1 MIEFV
6 LVSVFGLVIGILIG
20 LMPMMPIYLGSFL
33 MYFFLFDWQLQ
44 SLLIFWIATLIGS
57 QFFGSVAAITL
68 GIPGESSSVVYVNQ
82 VRKLPLNQ
90 RAKLLWKTARGSH
103 IAGFTAI
110 VLVWL
115 ILTQFTGLHYLGNH
129 WLKLFFYTFAIGV
142 FMFMDRRPWVSM
154 LLIMFGLFLSPG
166 NNLVLPEWYYK
177 LQFVFQDITFYMVI
191 MGLMILPEFMFA
203 NEKQPQCEYRKL
215 PRPRNS
221 LKDSI
226 IYAKHTIVGL
236 IAGCIPGPCA
246 DVASAVSFKTQ
257 KGGIKDKVVAAETA
271 NNSACIFML
280 VPFFAI
286 GVPITMTS
294 LIMANVLDIKGI
306 EILQT
311 FEAQPHLLHQ
321 IVGMAMLLN
330 FANYVLAV
338 RFISVYTTFL
348 KFVQNKILGIQVLL
362 VVALVIADI
371 WMSEAQLMT
380 YIPLMCATTCLGC
393 LLKFKRINP
402 IPLVFAMLL
411 GDTLIWTY
419 LQTYYIIF

>member
-6 LVSVFGLVIGILIG
+6 LVSVFGLVVGILIG

-129 WLKLFFYTFAIGV
+129 WLKLFFYTFAILV
-142 FMFMDRRPWVSM
+142 FMFMDRRPWVAL

-177 LQFVFQDITFYMVI
+177 LQFVFQDITFSLPVSSFKSVRADVSCRPTVWSSTATLPL
-191 MGLMILPEFMFA
+191 GLQGLHLECCAPPGRSSSRSRIT
-203 NEKQPQCEYRKL
+203 
-215 PRPRNS
+215 S
-221 LKDSI
+221 LKQIGNSPSI
-226 IYAKHTIVGL
+226 IL
-236 IAGCIPGPCA
+236 
-246 DVASAVSFKTQ
+246 
-257 KGGIKDKVVAAETA
+257 
-271 NNSACIFML
+271 
-280 VPFFAI
+280 
-286 GVPITMTS
+286 
-294 LIMANVLDIKGI
+294 
-306 EILQT
+306 
-311 FEAQPHLLHQ
+311 
-321 IVGMAMLLN
+321 
-330 FANYVLAV
+330 
-338 RFISVYTTFL
+338 
-348 KFVQNKILGIQVLL
+348 
-362 VVALVIADI
+362 
-371 WMSEAQLMT
+371 
-380 YIPLMCATTCLGC
+380 
-393 LLKFKRINP
+393 
-402 IPLVFAMLL
+402 
-411 GDTLIWTY
+411 
-419 LQTYYIIF
+419 

>member
-1 MIEFV
+1 MENCSWFTHSRIHCHCV
-6 LVSVFGLVIGILIG
+6 GMAHTHTIHRTTLFG
-20 LMPMMPIYLGSFL
+20 
-33 MYFFLFDWQLQ
+33 Q
-44 SLLIFWIATLIGS
+44 SLAQTIFLYICYFSIHVHGS
-57 QFFGSVAAITL
+57 QTL
-68 GIPGESSSVVYVNQ
+68 GGTVVNHV
-82 VRKLPLNQ
+82 
-90 RAKLLWKTARGSH
+90 W
-103 IAGFTAI
+103 I
-110 VLVWL
+110 VS
-115 ILTQFTGLHYLGNH
+115 I
-129 WLKLFFYTFAIGV
+129 
-142 FMFMDRRPWVSM
+142 SC
-154 LLIMFGLFLSPG
+154 

-203 NEKQPQCEYRKL
+203 TDKQPQCDYRKL
-215 PRPRNS
+215 PRPKHS
-221 LKDSI
+221 IKDSI
-226 IYAKHTIVGL
+226 IYAKHTVVGL

-257 KGGIKDKVVAAETA
+257 KGGTKDKVVAAETA

-280 VPFFAI
+280 IPFFAI

-311 FEAQPHLLHQ
+311 FESQPHLLHQ

-330 FANYVLAV
+330 FVNYVLAV
-338 RFISVYTTFL
+338 RFISVYTNFL
-348 KFVQNKILGIQVLL
+348 KFVQNKILSIQVIL
-362 VVALVIADI
+362 VLALVIADI
-371 WMSEAQLMT
+371 WMSEAQLTT